1 MLNGPHTQVTDV
13 QAAGM
18 VEAVDDTG
26 GGAARVD
33 FQQFIML
40 VSIVQQCGVG
50 VRFTAVESASRARRR
65 SRALAS
71 GA

>member
-1 MLNGPHTQVTDV
+1 MTDV

-50 VRFTAVESASRARRR
+50 VRFTAVEHQSRARRR
-65 SRALAS
+65 ARALSS

>member
-50 VRFTAVESASRARRR
+50 VRFTAVRQQR
-65 SRALAS
+65 
-71 GA
+71 

>member
-1 MLNGPHTQVTDV
+1 M

-65 SRALAS
+65 ARALSS